1 MFLNLQE
8 VCYLVSVKEILKW
21 DYSKECY
28 KLDFRVFLQSWLWPG
43 SALQTKYDPGRKT
56 SEIVTTWQLASI
68 SVLFAVRYQAPK
80 TVFNVQS
87 SVVAI

>member
-1 MFLNLQE
+1 MRLF
-8 VCYLVSVKEILKW
+8 KRMLKA
-21 DYSKECY
+21 
-28 KLDFRVFLQSWLWPG
+28 RLWPG
-43 SALQTKYDPGRKT
+43 SALQIKYDPGRKT